1 MAKKKGLFTI
11 LKRIFI
17 SEAHSEKKEKRRRWT
32 FWKLKVKK
40 RLPSITAP
48 PEQATRNESL
58 EEQKEESVS
67 DVGEVSQVSCSHQQ
81 LDSIEKL
88 EGSTSPETSD
98 LVVQYQM
105 FLNIEEEVLAAT
117 RIQTAFRG
125 HLARKALRALKGIV
139 KLQAYI
145 RGRAV
150 RRQAMTTLKCLQSVV
165 NIQSQVCGKRTQ
177 IPRGPHRDYDQDS
190 SNKFQIFTENI
201 LKVETNGQ
209 KRWDDS
215 LLTKEEAQAV
225 FMSKKE
231 ASLRRERIK
240 EYAVTHRK
248 SAESYQRRS
257 NTKWKYWLDEWVD
270 TQRTKSK
277 ELEDLDLS
285 LKAKPKEETLNK
297 TPRNS
302 SPRRLVNNSH
312 RRQVSIGEEEQQQNL
327 GPVSVTTPT
336 YMVATESAKAK
347 SRSLSSPRIRPRS
360 FDTQSESYS
369 PYKNK
374 LCLTTSV
381 MSEAPSKVR
390 IGNSTRPSSYQQR
403 SPGLKGFSIGPLKS
417 CNGRLLCIIE
427 QRVKAGL
434 KRHRFEKEE
443 IEKEG
448 GGDMSLVDYDDS
460 SSDDDVLPAAE
471 KKEPLP
477 LPPQPQQKPSVAQSL
492 PRNTQRCINEKEKSD
507 ELPQL
512 PDALFLLESPTITQV
527 SGGGDHASVV
537 EAAMAQSALRKREL
551 NGSHSSL
558 PRRPKLPRGNLPHSK
573 NIPDTFGNVLVPPQ
587 LKGRS
592 NVATEDIGRLFVKK
606 RQDSSKATSPNQD

>member
-1 MAKKKGLFTI
+1 MAKKKGLLTI

-17 SEAHSEKKEKRRRWT
+17 SEANSEKKEKRRKWT

-48 PEQATRNESL
+48 PEHSKRNDSHK
-58 EEQKEESVS
+58 EQNEESVS
-67 DVGEVSQVSCSHQQ
+67 DVGEISQVTCSRQ
-81 LDSIEKL
+81 LDSIEDSKD
-88 EGSTSPETSD
+88 STSQETAD

-105 FLNIEEEVLAAT
+105 FLNRQEEVLAAT

-177 IPRGPHRDYDQDS
+177 IPGGAHRDYEE
-190 SNKFQIFTENI
+190 SNKYQIFSENI
-201 LKVETNGQ
+201 LKVDTNDQ

-215 LLTKEEAQAV
+215 LLTKEEAEAV
-225 FMSKKE
+225 VMSKKE
-231 ASLRRERIK
+231 AALRRERIK

-248 SAESYQRRS
+248 SAESYQKRS

-270 TQRTKSK
+270 TQLTKSK
-277 ELEDLDLS
+277 ELEDIDFS
-285 LKAKPKEETLNK
+285 SKTKPKLETLIEKQLK

-302 SPRRLVNNSH
+302 SPRRLVNNH
-312 RRQVSIGEEEQQQNL
+312 RRQVSLGEEEQS
-327 GPVSVTTPT
+327 PDVVAVTTPT

-390 IGNSTRPSSYQQR
+390 IANNGNNTRPSAYQQR
-403 SPGLKGFSIGPLKS
+403 SPGLRGFNIGPLKS
-417 CNGRLLCIIE
+417 CNHTLLNDLSINSE
-427 QRVKAGL
+427 R
-434 KRHRFEKEE
+434 
-443 IEKEG
+443 
-448 GGDMSLVDYDDS
+448 
-460 SSDDDVLPAAE
+460 
-471 KKEPLP
+471 
-477 LPPQPQQKPSVAQSL
+477 SL
-492 PRNTQRCINEKEKSD
+492 PSWNKQ
-507 ELPQL
+507 
-512 PDALFLLESPTITQV
+512 
-527 SGGGDHASVV
+527 
-537 EAAMAQSALRKREL
+537 
-551 NGSHSSL
+551 SSL
-558 PRRPKLPRGNLPHSK
+558 R
-573 NIPDTFGNVLVPPQ
+573 
-587 LKGRS
+587 
-592 NVATEDIGRLFVKK
+592 
-606 RQDSSKATSPNQD
+606 

>member
-1 MAKKKGLFTI
+1 MTPSNLVGGLWEEFQSNIAGDGCTTMAKKKGLFTV

-17 SEAHSEKKEKRRRWT
+17 SEVNSEKKEKRRKWT
-32 FWKLKVKK
+32 FWKLRIKK

-48 PEQATRNESL
+48 PEHRTSHESH
-58 EEQKEESVS
+58 EEQKEEIVS
-67 DVGEVSQVSCSHQQ
+67 DVGEISQVSCSRQ
-81 LDSIEKL
+81 LDSIEESK
-88 EGSTSPETSD
+88 GSTSPETAD

-105 FLNIEEEVLAAT
+105 FLNRQEEVLAAT

-177 IPRGPHRDYDQDS
+177 IPGGVHRDYEE
-190 SNKFQIFTENI
+190 SNIFNDNI
-201 LKVETNGQ
+201 LKVDTNGQ

-215 LLTKEEAQAV
+215 LLTKEEKEAV
-225 FMSKKE
+225 VMSKKE

-248 SAESYQRRS
+248 SAESYQKRS

-270 TQRTKSK
+270 TQLTKSK
-277 ELEDLDLS
+277 ELEDLDFS
-285 LKAKPKEETLNK
+285 SKTKPKDETLNEKQLK

-302 SPRRLVNNSH
+302 SPRRLVNNH
-312 RRQVSIGEEEQQQNL
+312 RRQVSIGEDEQS
-327 GPVSVTTPT
+327 PAAVTITTPT

-374 LCLTTSV
+374 LCLTTSM

-390 IGNSTRPSSYQQR
+390 IANNGSNTRPSAYQQR
-403 SPGLKGFSIGPLKS
+403 SPGLRGFNIGPLKS
-417 CNGRLLCIIE
+417 CNNNNTLLNDLSINSE
-427 QRVKAGL
+427 R
-434 KRHRFEKEE
+434 
-443 IEKEG
+443 
-448 GGDMSLVDYDDS
+448 
-460 SSDDDVLPAAE
+460 
-471 KKEPLP
+471 
-477 LPPQPQQKPSVAQSL
+477 SL
-492 PRNTQRCINEKEKSD
+492 PSWNKQ
-507 ELPQL
+507 
-512 PDALFLLESPTITQV
+512 
-527 SGGGDHASVV
+527 
-537 EAAMAQSALRKREL
+537 
-551 NGSHSSL
+551 SSL
-558 PRRPKLPRGNLPHSK
+558 R
-573 NIPDTFGNVLVPPQ
+573 
-587 LKGRS
+587 
-592 NVATEDIGRLFVKK
+592 
-606 RQDSSKATSPNQD
+606 

>member
-1 MAKKKGLFTI
+1 MAKKKGLFTL

-17 SEAHSEKKEKRRRWT
+17 SEPNTEKKEKRRRWT
-32 FWKLKVKK
+32 LWKLKVKK

-48 PEQATRNESL
+48 PQENGTRIKYHEG
-58 EEQKEESVS
+58 QKAESVS
-67 DVGEVSQVSCSHQQ
+67 DVGEISQVSCSQQ
-81 LDSIEKL
+81 LDSIE
-88 EGSTSPETSD
+88 ESAD
-98 LVVQYQM
+98 LVAHYQV
-105 FLNIEEEVLAAT
+105 FLNKEEDVLAAT

-165 NIQSQVCGKRTQ
+165 NIQSQVCGKRTH
-177 IPRGPHRDYDQDS
+177 IPRSAYRDYEEN
-190 SNKFQIFTENI
+190 NKFQMFSDNI
-201 LKVETNGQ
+201 LKLDTSNQ

-225 FMSKKE
+225 VMSKKE

-248 SAESYQRRS
+248 SAESYQKRS

-285 LKAKPKEETLNK
+285 LKTKPKDEGLSK

-302 SPRRLVNNSH
+302 SPRRLANNH
-312 RRQVSIGEEEQQQNL
+312 RRQVSISEEEEQQNPA
-327 GPVSVTTPT
+327 GTITATPT

-381 MSEAPSKVR
+381 MSDAPSKVR
-390 IGNSTRPSSYQQR
+390 VGNNSRGSGYQQR
-403 SPGLKGFSIGPLKS
+403 SPGLRGLNIGSLKS
-417 CNGRLLCIIE
+417 CNGTMLLNDLSIN
-427 QRVKAGL
+427 
-434 KRHRFEKEE
+434 
-443 IEKEG
+443 
-448 GGDMSLVDYDDS
+448 
-460 SSDDDVLPAAE
+460 SDR
-471 KKEPLP
+471 
-477 LPPQPQQKPSVAQSL
+477 SL
-492 PRNTQRCINEKEKSD
+492 PSWNKQ
-507 ELPQL
+507 
-512 PDALFLLESPTITQV
+512 
-527 SGGGDHASVV
+527 
-537 EAAMAQSALRKREL
+537 
-551 NGSHSSL
+551 SSL
-558 PRRPKLPRGNLPHSK
+558 R
-573 NIPDTFGNVLVPPQ
+573 
-587 LKGRS
+587 
-592 NVATEDIGRLFVKK
+592 
-606 RQDSSKATSPNQD
+606 

>member
-1 MAKKKGLFTI
+1 IWVPDSWRIIRSGDGCATMTKKKGLFTI

-17 SEAHSEKKEKRRRWT
+17 SEANSEKKEKRRRWT

-48 PEQATRNESL
+48 PENGTRNESH

-67 DVGEVSQVSCSHQQ
+67 DVGEISQVSCSRQ

-88 EGSTSPETSD
+88 EGSTSPETAD
-98 LVVQYQM
+98 LVSQYQVY
-105 FLNIEEEVLAAT
+105 LNREEEVLAAT

-177 IPRGPHRDYDQDS
+177 IPGGAHRDYEEN
-190 SNKFQIFTENI
+190 NKFQMLSDNNI

-215 LLTKEEAQAV
+215 LLTKEEAKAV
-225 FMSKKE
+225 VMSKKE

-248 SAESYQRRS
+248 SAESYQKRS

-285 LKAKPKEETLNK
+285 LKTRPKDETLNR

-302 SPRRLVNNSH
+302 SPRRPANNH
-312 RRQVSIGEEEQQQNL
+312 RRQASISEEEQQNPA
-327 GPVSVTTPT
+327 GAVVTTPT

-381 MSEAPSKVR
+381 MSEAPSRVR
-390 IGNSTRPSSYQQR
+390 VGISNGSNSRASAYQQQR
-403 SPGLKGFSIGPLKS
+403 SPGLRGFSIGPLKS
-417 CNGRLLCIIE
+417 CNNSTLLNDLSINSE
-427 QRVKAGL
+427 R
-434 KRHRFEKEE
+434 
-443 IEKEG
+443 
-448 GGDMSLVDYDDS
+448 
-460 SSDDDVLPAAE
+460 
-471 KKEPLP
+471 
-477 LPPQPQQKPSVAQSL
+477 SL
-492 PRNTQRCINEKEKSD
+492 PSWNKQ
-507 ELPQL
+507 
-512 PDALFLLESPTITQV
+512 
-527 SGGGDHASVV
+527 
-537 EAAMAQSALRKREL
+537 
-551 NGSHSSL
+551 SSL
-558 PRRPKLPRGNLPHSK
+558 R
-573 NIPDTFGNVLVPPQ
+573 
-587 LKGRS
+587 
-592 NVATEDIGRLFVKK
+592 
-606 RQDSSKATSPNQD
+606 

>member
-17 SEAHSEKKEKRRRWT
+17 SEANSEKKEKRRRWT

-48 PEQATRNESL
+48 PENGTRHESN
-58 EEQKEESVS
+58 EEQNAEIVS
-67 DVGEVSQVSCSHQQ
+67 DVGELSQVSCSQQ

-88 EGSTSPETSD
+88 EGSTSPETAD
-98 LVVQYQM
+98 QVVQYQM
-105 FLNIEEEVLAAT
+105 FLNREEEVLAAT

-139 KLQAYI
+139 KLQAYV

-177 IPRGPHRDYDQDS
+177 IPGGAPRDYEDN
-190 SNKFQIFTENI
+190 NKFQMFSENI
-201 LKVETNGQ
+201 LKVDTNGQ

-215 LLTKEEAQAV
+215 LLTKEEAKAV
-225 FMSKKE
+225 VMSKKE

-248 SAESYQRRS
+248 SAESYQKRS

-285 LKAKPKEETLNK
+285 LKTKPKDETLNK

-302 SPRRLVNNSH
+302 SPRRPPNNH
-312 RRQVSIGEEEQQQNL
+312 RRQVSISEEEEQNPA
-327 GPVSVTTPT
+327 GAVTTPT
-336 YMVATESAKAK
+336 YMIATESAKAK

-374 LCLTTSV
+374 LCLTTSM

-390 IGNSTRPSSYQQR
+390 VGISNGSNSRSSAYQQR
-403 SPGLKGFSIGPLKS
+403 SPGLRGFGPLKS
-417 CNGRLLCIIE
+417 CNNSTLLNDLSINSE
-427 QRVKAGL
+427 R
-434 KRHRFEKEE
+434 
-443 IEKEG
+443 
-448 GGDMSLVDYDDS
+448 
-460 SSDDDVLPAAE
+460 
-471 KKEPLP
+471 
-477 LPPQPQQKPSVAQSL
+477 SL
-492 PRNTQRCINEKEKSD
+492 PSWNKQ
-507 ELPQL
+507 
-512 PDALFLLESPTITQV
+512 
-527 SGGGDHASVV
+527 
-537 EAAMAQSALRKREL
+537 
-551 NGSHSSL
+551 SSL
-558 PRRPKLPRGNLPHSK
+558 R
-573 NIPDTFGNVLVPPQ
+573 
-587 LKGRS
+587 
-592 NVATEDIGRLFVKK
+592 
-606 RQDSSKATSPNQD
+606 